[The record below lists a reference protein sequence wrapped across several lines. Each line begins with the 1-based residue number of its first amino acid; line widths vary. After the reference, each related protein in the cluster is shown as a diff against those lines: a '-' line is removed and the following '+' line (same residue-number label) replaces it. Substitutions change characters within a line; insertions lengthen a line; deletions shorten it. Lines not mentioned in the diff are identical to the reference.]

1 MRRFLFLNR
10 KLSAV
15 ATAAALLACSAS
27 TVMAE
32 QSGKITVALGSLGF
46 ETFLPEE
53 GSIAGHVYW
62 DPIYDYMFY
71 EGKDGAVDP
80 GLIEKWVLAED
91 KVTWMFHVRKGVKFH
106 NGRELDAADIVY
118 NFNSW
123 ITSSQSK
130 HNVTTVLT
138 KSIDTV
144 KETGKYTVEV
154 KLKQPQALF
163 IQWLSEAASAVVVPR
178 EYGEMDPVQARENP
192 IGTGPWKFVSRSL
205 GERAVFSATSA
216 HWRQTPE
223 FKELELRAVP
233 EPSTRLAM
241 LKRGEADVID
251 VPLSFK
257 RELDG
262 QPFDIARAEDAFSA
276 YVFFTGMYQ
285 DKEAPAYNPDLPWR
299 NLKVRQALNL
309 AINRQAIADHIFQG
323 EARPA
328 AVPLPLPSHIGYKKS
343 WAAPAYDPEKAKKL
357 LAEAGY
363 ADGFEIELMSF
374 PRPGVP
380 DIPLMIEAVADLWSR
395 IGVKVKIVKTD
406 WGAIRPAVR
415 ARKVTYAA
423 PLTQGK
429 SNPDVM
435 AILIGAP
442 FYMFTISPELNEA
455 VSDVKSAGTAEEMSS
470 ALGDLG
476 DQMQAAS
483 AVVPVA
489 LLNQVYAT
497 NPKKIAAWPVKAHQG
512 GANGF
517 EFIKKK

>member
-1 MRRFLFLNR
+1 MKNALGISRMLR
-10 KLSAV
+10 AM
-15 ATAAALLACSAS
+15 TIAAALLAYSA
-27 TVMAE
+27 TAGIAE
-32 QSGKITVALGSLGF
+32 QSGKLTVALGSLGF

-62 DPIYDYMFY
+62 DPVYDYMFY
-71 EGKDGAVDP
+71 EGEDGKIEP
-80 GLIEKWVLAED
+80 GLIEKWTLAD
-91 KVTWMFHVRKGVKFH
+91 DNVTWTFDVRKGVKFH
-106 NGRELDAADIVY
+106 NGRELDADDIVF
-118 NFNSW
+118 NFKSW
-123 ITSSQSK
+123 ITSDKSK

-138 KSIDTV
+138 KSVDTV
-144 KETGKYTVEV
+144 KATGKHQVEV
-154 KLKQPQALF
+154 KLKKPQALF
-163 IQWLSEAASAVVVPR
+163 IQWLSEAASAIVVPR
-178 EYGEMDPVQARENP
+178 EYGKMSPAEARENP

-205 GERAVFSATSA
+205 GEKAVFSAVA
-216 HWRQTPE
+216 DHWRKTPA

-241 LKRGEADVID
+241 LKRGEADIID

-262 QPFDIARAEDAFSA
+262 QPFDIARAKDAFSA

-285 DKEAPAYNPDLPWR
+285 DKKAPAYNPDLPWR
-299 NLKVRQALNL
+299 KAKVREALNL
-309 AINRQAIADHIFQG
+309 AVNRQAIADHIFQG

-328 AVPLPLPSHIGYKKS
+328 AVPLPLPSHIGYKSS
-343 WAAPAYDPEKAKKL
+343 WSPPAYDPAKAKKL

-363 ADGFEIELMSF
+363 PDGFEIELMSF

-380 DIPLMIEAVADLWSR
+380 DIPLMIEAIADLWSR
-395 IGVKVKIVKTD
+395 IGVTVKIVKTD

-415 ARKVTYAA
+415 ARKVAYAA

-442 FYMFTISPELNEA
+442 FYMFTISPQLNDA
-455 VSDVKSAGTAEEMSS
+455 VAAVKSAGTADQMSA
-470 ALGDLG
+470 ALGRLG
-476 DQMQAAS
+476 DEMQAAN

-497 NPKKIAAWPVKAHQG
+497 NPKKIGSWPVKAHQG

-517 EFIKKK
+517 EFVSKP